1 VTANGRAFLSTG
13 NGDFTSYP
21 PLTNSVDYGESILR
35 FDLSSGGFAISDAFT
50 DFNQATLTS
59 EDEDQGSGGVL
70 MLPNQPGTYPH
81 LLVQIGK
88 EGRILVLN
96 RDALGGYVP
105 GGNSNT
111 NAVQDINGALGGGLW
126 STPAYW
132 NGNVYIWGE
141 NDVLKM
147 FPITNAFWPPERV
160 PRPRYPPHSPE
171 PLRWCRRMVLRPAL
185 YGRS

>member
-1 VTANGRAFLSTG
+1 MATMVRGMAGFWFTTKPHSNEQPQFCTSPNGYGDGIWGAGAGFPIDTVTANGRAFLATG

-35 FDLSSGGFAISDAFT
+35 FDLSNGGFAISDAFT

-59 EDEDQGSGGVL
+59 GDEDQGSGGVL

-96 RDALGGYVP
+96 RDGLGGYAGP
-105 GGNSNT
+105 NAGTNT
-111 NAVQDINGALGGGLW
+111 NAVQDITDALGGTRIVEHAGLLEW
-126 STPAYW
+126 
-132 NGNVYIWGE
+132 
-141 NDVLKM
+141 
-147 FPITNAFWPPERV
+147 ERLHV
-160 PRPRYPPHSPE
+160 
-171 PLRWCRRMVLRPAL
+171 
-185 YGRS
+185 G